1 LPEENRGGKGQANT
15 EEKNRPVHLDD
26 RFGGERVFREPGNDE
41 REASPGEEHAENGSG
56 KGDGERFG
64 EELPNNTETF
74 GADGGTDG
82 ELLLALCT
90 AGEKENGD
98 VGATDE
104 EQRGDGA
111 EE

>member
-1 LPEENRGGKGQANT
+1 MT
-15 EEKNRPVHLDD
+15 
-26 RFGGERVFREPGNDE
+26 
-41 REASPGEEHAENGSG
+41 
-56 KGDGERFG
+56 
-64 EELPNNTETF
+64 NNTETF
-74 GADGGTDG
+74 GADGRADG